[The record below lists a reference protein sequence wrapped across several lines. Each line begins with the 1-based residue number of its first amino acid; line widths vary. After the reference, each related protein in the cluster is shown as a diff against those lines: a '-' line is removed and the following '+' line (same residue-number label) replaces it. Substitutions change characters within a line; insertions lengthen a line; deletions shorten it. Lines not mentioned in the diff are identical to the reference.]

1 MAETAKETGAY
12 LEATRRRIDR
22 YLKKSL
28 PRAGAA
34 PPRFLQAIDYAVFSG
49 GKRVRPILLLYTNR
63 LCGGRTE
70 KALPAAAAVE
80 LIHTFSLIQDDLPSM
95 DNDDLRRGK
104 PTLHRAFEEYAALLA
119 SDYLLIRAFELLA
132 RHYPPEAALV
142 TGRLIGL
149 DGLVVGQYLD
159 LAGPGKPIDRRRLT
173 EIRKKKTAA
182 LFELVFRL
190 GALTAGRIRM
200 ADDWAEYGR
209 DFGLAFQLWDDLAD
223 EKKIEPAERM
233 VRQLRRLNREL
244 EKRQARLA
252 PEAPV
257 LDYFR
262 NFLLQGAGPDR

>member
-142 TGRLIGL
+142 
-149 DGLVVGQYLD
+149 
-159 LAGPGKPIDRRRLT
+159 KPIDRRRLT